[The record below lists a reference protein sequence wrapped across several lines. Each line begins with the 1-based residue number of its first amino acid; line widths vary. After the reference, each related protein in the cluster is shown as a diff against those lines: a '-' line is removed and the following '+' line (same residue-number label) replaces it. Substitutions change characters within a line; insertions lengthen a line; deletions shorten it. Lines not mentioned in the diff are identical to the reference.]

1 MITPVVAIGNSK
13 GVRLPKTVLEQ
24 CRISKEVNLE
34 VKNGKIV
41 LEPIRQGNKTPR
53 KHWDRAF
60 KDMRKTGDD
69 RLLITDSLDL
79 DRGDWKW

>member
-24 CRISKEVNLE
+24 CRITKEVNLE

-41 LEPIRQGNKTPR
+41 LEPIRHGSKNPR
-53 KHWDRAF
+53 KNWDRAF
-60 KDMRKTGDD
+60 RDMSKTGDD
-69 RLLITDSLDL
+69 RMLIADSLDL
-79 DRGDWKW
+79 DDGDWKW